1 MSVHAR
7 AASLLAALFDDGG
20 VDVLDAAGLVPDW
33 AQVIAPIP
41 EVLLKVDDGAVLLGR
56 LRDLFAQAQRLHVA
70 IVFADALWQRN
81 EQELGKDHTDT
92 LVARGRLGALL
103 DKGGHSVD
111 AGLHMEAAWR
121 GLRQRDP
128 DLRTAV
134 LAADI
139 GRHFHANGDVVRA
152 ELALDQAYRI
162 RRVVAPTR
170 LGLVAAQLAEVKLEV
185 GKEEEA
191 AELLQESWEQL
202 RAEKGEGDRVTLD
215 RARTLG
221 PLWLRLDQPA
231 RAAPVLRS
239 LWGWVRL
246 HGPLE
251 EKAQVSFDLGRS
263 LDATGHKEEGLRLME
278 QGLGWTRTLL
288 DEDGRPH
295 PELPQRLATWARV
308 NEERGHREDAEGHLL
323 EAVEAER
330 MLYGAN
336 SAEVGIRQVAV
347 GDLVY
352 RMGRLDEAIGWM
364 DAGLSLLRGTVG
376 DEHQLVVIVAERL
389 IDFFLE
395 KADQCIDVYGDAET
409 GWEYIYQARGL
420 CLDVLGPEHPS
431 HRTLKYYRS

>member
-121 GLRQRDP
+121 GLRQREP